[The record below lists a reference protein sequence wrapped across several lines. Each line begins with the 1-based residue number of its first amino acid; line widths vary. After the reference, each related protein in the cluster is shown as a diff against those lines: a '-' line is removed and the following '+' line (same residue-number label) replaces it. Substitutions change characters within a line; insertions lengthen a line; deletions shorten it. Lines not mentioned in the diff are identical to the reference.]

1 MECISPSKE
10 KLLASINPDMHLT
23 KGFLKRIYGY
33 SITEP
38 EFAEQ
43 ALTALEQAGC
53 SKAQTYYKD
62 WVNEYAAAYD
72 AAMKPVADWY
82 SRECEK
88 AWEAKV
94 KEVRASR
101 RKKQKTKPSRQE
113 RWTELSEALGFPST
127 KKER

>member
-23 KGFLKRIYGY
+23 KGFLRKIYGY

-43 ALTALEQAGC
+43 AITALEAVGC
-53 SKAQTYYKD
+53 TRAREYYD
-62 WVNEYAAAYD
+62 SWVGEYEAAYD

-82 SRECEK
+82 RRECEK
-88 AWEAKV
+88 QWEKRQ
-94 KEVRASR
+94 KEGDGR
-101 RKKQKTKPSRQE
+101 RRQE
-113 RWTELSEALGFPST
+113 IIQDLHQRSDKELLSLLQT
-127 KKER
+127 LN